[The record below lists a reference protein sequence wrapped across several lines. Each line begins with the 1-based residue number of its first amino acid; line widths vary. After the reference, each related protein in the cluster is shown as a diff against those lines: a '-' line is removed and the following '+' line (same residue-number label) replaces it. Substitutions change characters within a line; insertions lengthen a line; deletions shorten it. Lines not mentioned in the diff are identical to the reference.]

1 MTASLARRDLLRF
14 RMHAQ
19 LLAGE
24 QAAAP
29 GDVLERMLALQG
41 QDLASVLWAVGA
53 RTRAEQATEGAVL
66 GAMASGELV
75 RGWPMRGT
83 LHLLP
88 ARELGWILSLTSAR
102 LTTGLDR
109 RWEQLGLDREQV
121 ERGRTALHDALAGGG
136 ALTREQAQEH
146 LAAAGLDPVGGRG
159 YHLIWFA
166 SQTGLVCW
174 GPPGTGEQL
183 LVLTEE
189 WIREPRALGREEAL
203 AELLVRY
210 VRGHGPAT
218 MKDFLH
224 WTKLT
229 AGEGRE
235 ALALAGDRLER
246 AQLEGT
252 RGVAGLVLLEPSVL
266 PEPGEPPTTVHAL
279 PGFDEYYLGFRD
291 KSPVIRREHEQAVV
305 PGGNGVFQPIL
316 VSRGRII
323 GTWGR
328 STRRGALVPEWRPF
342 GELSA
347 PQAAGAE
354 RAFARYARFRE
365 LPVAPPA

>member
-1 MTASLARRDLLRF
+1 MSASLARRDLLRF

-24 QAAAP
+24 QASSPAE
-29 GDVLERMLALQG
+29 VLERMLALQG
-41 QDLASVLWAVGA
+41 QDLAAVLWAVGA
-53 RTRAEQATEGAVL
+53 RTRAGQATEGAVL
-66 GAMASGELV
+66 GAMASGDLV

-88 ARELGWILSLTSAR
+88 ARELGWMLSLTTER
-102 LTTGLDR
+102 LTTGLDQ
-109 RWEQLGLDREQV
+109 RWANLGLDRAQV
-121 ERGRTALHDALAGGG
+121 ERGRDVLHDALRGGA
-136 ALTREQAQEH
+136 ALTRAQVQER
-146 LAAAGLDPVGGRG
+146 LTEAGLEPTGGRG

-183 LVLTEE
+183 LVLNEE
-189 WIREPRALGREEAL
+189 WIRDPRRLGREEAL

-218 MKDFLH
+218 LKDFLH

-229 AGEGRE
+229 AAEGRE

-252 RGVAGLVLLEPSVL
+252 RGVAGQVLLEPSVL
-266 PEPGEPPTTVHAL
+266 PEPGDVPTVVHAL
-279 PGFDEYYLGFRD
+279 PAFDEYLLGFKD
-291 KSPVIRREHEQAVV
+291 KSPVIRREHEPAVV

-316 VSRGRII
+316 VSRGRVI

-347 PQAAGAE
+347 PQTAGAA

-365 LPVAPPA
+365 LPVAEG